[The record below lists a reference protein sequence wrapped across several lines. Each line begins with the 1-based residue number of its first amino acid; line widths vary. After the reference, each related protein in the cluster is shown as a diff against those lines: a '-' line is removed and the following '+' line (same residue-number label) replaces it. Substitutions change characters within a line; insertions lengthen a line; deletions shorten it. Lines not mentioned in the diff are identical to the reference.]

1 MSKNVKKSQKSSRNN
16 YKIEALEPRL
26 MMDAEPLD
34 PALESNL
41 DIQQFDSY
49 AEQIG
54 NLSDSIG
61 EKAAESLGQF
71 NKIDFTQF
79 HLADKANAAIE
90 FVADSAEQLKSVF
103 ADKVNTTLGNALRDL
118 EKKFYTDE
126 VALEDGKIKLADFVQ
141 NYVVENAEGTGLTF
155 AVEGSKLVVNYDI
168 EYAKNITDMGF
179 DLVED
184 KLKLT
189 SEGTA
194 LNTSAKLKAVIDLD
208 KGGNGI
214 ILDETSD
221 VGDFAV
227 SVEELKISVD
237 NLGMKA
243 KFMNVVLEEVDKEGE
258 DGPDLSISYAS
269 GSDVSQSV
277 NLEFGLA
284 NSGELPF
291 EFKDGE
297 LLTVATAE
305 EGLDVSVPE
314 IQMKGDGL
322 SGLFSGDVLKNLP
335 FIKESSFAIGE
346 QQFNLPQLVEKVN
359 DLWTK
364 VSIALTSTVEPV
376 QFYRDRV
383 QLNLNSLGENLQII
397 LGDSFGEWTELLDK
411 LMVKAVGNGNEFYS
425 LIGEPTEA
433 LHLMNLKDGAVL
445 SFVISPKSLSLESLD
460 IGLTSLEGLSADIA
474 LAFNVKVNVK
484 DDSSIS
490 FAEVSLDD
498 FSLKMGAS
506 LTDSNW
512 GPVQLDGVKFN
523 YDVKIDSDNDLQ
535 KNVALDY
542 ESVDLV
548 VNGNILYS
556 SASGS
561 IICANPD
568 TDEQKWSL
576 NLDKGI
582 IGDLPFVFDG
592 DEVTFSKV
600 DGVVTPNLPEFDLR
614 ESFSLKNAVSLLSS
628 VKIPFINSDIT
639 EKITSLSSCWNK
651 IVMAIQGAMEQG
663 SDAVTISCKKLS
675 ALLAQF
681 DKDETV
687 KSALRELDLK
697 YGENSLNLL
706 ADNDDDLTIQLKENA
721 DNVFALEFKVN
732 SETLNDKLDFGVLE
746 LGDVGMDIAFSM
758 NVKVHVAKPGDELQ
772 ARICEVALNEASVH
786 LVKSEI
792 ADELEFGKFKVDIKE
807 GNLDLGIKID
817 SQMKVSFDENSGID
831 LENFKISFESFEV
844 DNLNSSIVCNASED
858 GSQVWSLDLSSIKG
872 ELNDWPITISDSA
885 LKVCC
890 DKGEWKFEV
899 PSFEWND
906 SFSIVNRLNTLL
918 RGQLVELPGS
928 FNLDIPLGGDSTVK
942 LSEVAEVINES
953 FLDTFVLIKNAIS
966 AFDVENQ
973 LLTLDLSSVNPSD
986 KQKQI
991 LRSLEIIVNDEDGVD
1006 LLIEDVADKQINLRA
1021 GEHKILLSFTPSFGQ
1036 IDELDLGFTKLKKID
1051 ISAAFVVKI
1060 TLSVDADGNCSFNV
1074 ELPQDAQEVSFSQG
1088 TISFGYNN
1096 GKFDWGSFDSIQD
1109 FFKNPASQ
1117 FSIENVLQAIEGIS
1131 LVKDFTS
1138 KTFNF
1143 AGLQLSLNGVL
1154 EKVGEFQK
1162 VVAFASRGA
1171 LAGESDAL
1179 TLDVGALKNNQ
1190 FLNDKIDDFKGY
1202 LGAIELI
1209 CGTEV
1214 NQKLDLLKLDEATE
1228 SSIALNGNELHIVFK
1243 LNLGEYDLDLKLFK
1257 LNQAGFELSLDCLL
1271 GLEKVDENSEASIKH
1286 IDVSSVGL
1294 EAGCDE
1300 ISLNVGAA
1308 SAMLS
1313 GCNFNV
1319 SVSLED
1325 ESVPPEIKLAYGS
1338 ANVEILSETHN
1349 IEGPGEFSYS
1359 NGGWNIPDAITGLV
1373 EGFDIGVDFSLELA
1387 LSALKDIS
1395 SLPLVEKKIP
1405 NVSQIVKSLD
1415 EKWNPILQS
1424 IRSAVNEGK
1433 LKLGDLHTKITAIS
1447 GIGDA
1452 LSGLVV
1458 NGNDLLSGAGSDEGL
1473 DLPGLGGKLEVTL
1486 VPNIDLAGND
1496 FTFDFLGKDICLKL
1510 DASLEIT
1517 LELGFEI
1524 TEDNKPSFES
1534 LSLKRATLSVA
1545 GSLDEGVE
1553 FSLGLVGVSF
1563 DDASLEVKLEV
1574 GDSSVKVPEV
1584 SFDLTGTELKI
1595 GGVAIKQFSNLEFG
1609 YNQDTGEWVIPEDL
1623 KQFMSFS
1630 GENLVQQVHMYL
1642 NTLQTALRNLVESK
1656 TKLDFLDGS
1665 IDKVVDI
1672 CDKVEQLVYGFSE
1685 GTDEY
1690 GLLKCDEG
1698 RYVAN
1703 FEGVDDFV
1711 TKFNDAWAELFFQG
1725 AEDAPTVCSM
1735 SYVYKVDGE
1744 EPIEVALKED
1754 GSFDGLPD
1762 GAEFIGNRLVFNL
1775 SFNLGKEFELNFAK
1789 TLSSFDVASVQT
1801 SGYVSI
1807 TGDAG
1812 FKFIVDVNFASP
1824 AINPDESVQ
1833 SLLDLPK
1840 GNEKYTIFTV
1850 DDSRVNIESKLSIDV
1865 VKQGEGATSA
1875 TVTVEAGLLTK
1886 NQIKTQGITA
1896 GLTST
1901 NRIYLVSE
1909 QKFDFASS
1917 VDTKAFA
1924 ELKLSSANL
1933 QTCFEAKVSDNKVV
1947 LYLVG
1952 REDSSEDKAAL
1963 TIVLSEMEGF
1973 DNAEDKIAFINEY
1986 FSLQKGDDDSLNFVS
2001 FGEADGCSVKSIEPG
2016 NSIMNKFGLYVVDVI
2031 MDEDGKSVKTIK
2043 FGCDARRLQNYDASK
2058 KDEQG
2063 FKLTNESGY
2072 VRYMRISEELHGN
2085 GLEGYNAGVSQKVSI
2100 TLQRG
2105 GETKSLEFVVSP
2117 FVTEPMAI
2125 ECVDAINGT
2134 LEKDGLASYFKAM
2147 YSTVLADG
2155 NTDKFF
2161 YVMVAPIDETQSK
2174 LEEAA
2179 IFDTTLDD
2187 NDYEAWH
2194 ALYDTENADGKVD
2207 EFQDKL
2213 DQWLNIS
2220 GLLQVVTHKGDGGKY
2235 TLGIEVIPFTNTV
2248 KVINREITVS
2258 VGSTS
2263 VSVNVGDCATV
2274 SSVANAIEDAI
2285 KENVSLEGNDISVS
2299 VVGKNIVFTSK
2310 NDVEITCDALGPAEG
2325 KRTDFTVK
2333 VDGAEAPID
2342 VDFESIVETI
2352 DDSTSFKYVID
2363 KLNDLLDE
2371 YGLSIRYSEDG
2382 ADDKYLDHL
2391 ELVGNNPFCIENIG
2405 TSIILK
2411 QLGFSDA
2418 VAVKGADGKYRIVG
2432 SALSGMDFSKAFS
2445 LKGVSVYA
2453 NMDLSLGTQIEDLK
2467 DKNFSFVDEN
2477 TKNEVKLEFASTNIR
2492 NYNVGG
2498 FLKVGEEHYRITD
2511 VQNGY
2516 IAVSRTSYEGGKLS
2530 DETAKS
2536 SDFWKKATYV
2546 ASASAS
2552 LGFVGMDVFAS
2563 GEIGVEACFNL
2574 EKNED
2579 PKENNFFGFKIADGS
2594 GITVDGEP
2602 FGLKA
2607 NADVFGTTVNL
2618 ASGSIEVKYEKGNL
2632 SINPDFKVETDY
2644 TKIVDQFKNFSVE
2657 QLLAVLDGLVERL
2670 TKIVDGS
2677 NVTIPLI
2684 NKSVGDL
2691 VDVAKDLQKVVG
2703 EMRQQKVT
2711 SVQQFVNYMN
2721 KRLLDS
2727 IFVPTE
2733 DGANLID
2740 LSYKDGELYF
2750 DFNIRKDFSVRHR
2763 FDFGGSTAG
2772 INGEVNL
2779 NVTGGFWFSLSAKLT
2794 TAGEFDLLLNGDG
2807 IKFGADVEIVGDEL
2821 RFNLGIGGDDKT
2833 FENNEG
2839 ILKNL
2844 IQVGANGEN
2853 AFVYGKACLDGHLG
2867 GEGFSIKTGKML
2879 EEGASP
2885 SFDCKLPIAII
2896 GKLPITVLD
2905 VSVGDILLG
2914 KWDCD
2919 EGKVAFDAQNIGD
2932 CRDLVEEALS
2942 DVENSTG
2949 LYVIN
2954 LTELQTSTTIP
2965 EFSLILEENQKPGE
2979 GKTPFVADLSSV
2991 RQGIIDLANGNVS
3004 WFDKIKLGITALN
3017 TLFET
3022 LEAGINTN
3030 LGKTIT
3036 SVPVVGPT
3044 LGAGVDFLS
3053 VLKDKVLEPFSN
3065 FVYESSGL
3073 TVEMVAEKMND
3084 LFDAYFRENAA
3095 LLDSLLLPEGD
3106 SESEIS
3112 EWKRVGGAGTWY
3124 RSTNNSAE
3132 WFFQLGGSYDWGT
3145 SLGLDFGFPGL
3156 GLKAD
3161 GGLDLKLDWSLDFG
3175 FGISETDGFYFI
3187 FNEGNEINVTAS
3199 AKLNADING
3208 ALAGLGLSL
3217 QTQGGDNHAA
3227 VGLGFGLNLADFDEG
3242 KVLGKLELMGS
3253 ELERLK
3259 VSNDLSLSGSDEK
3272 TLDRGIGKVAFSS
3285 ALSKLEFSYAASV
3298 DVFASM
3304 LVGFGRDV
3312 EHPNTPAEFPN
3323 ISGAFEFV
3331 WSKTNGSSGDGLTT
3345 LGFSNLSLDL
3355 GSFIDGVL
3363 GPIVSKIQKVVEP
3376 MEPLI
3381 DFLTTPFPVLKDVG
3395 ISVTPLEL
3403 AKKYGGG
3410 NFDDSMIKAIKSLI
3424 SMTKQISAMKKN
3436 GLNIDLGDFMLV
3448 GEGINS
3454 FESKKFLN
3462 GSASNKSLDSSLS
3475 TYAKKLEKSSEIT
3488 AQASNALGGQ
3498 GLNVGEGGWD
3508 FIWNHPAD
3516 IFKMLMGQD
3525 IDLVYYDMPKLSF
3538 NFDWDTFVSIWGP
3551 LGARLGV
3558 TFSASIDLS
3567 FGYDTLGI
3575 HQWIESDRKDYG
3587 SLVNGFYVGDRDK
3600 DGNDIN
3606 ELSFYGGLTAAA
3618 EINAGVKAGV
3628 GGGVG
3633 INVAFDLFDP
3643 NKDGKIRLNEMSQI
3657 VKADGLQGLFEISGK
3672 ITAKLYAYVD
3682 LWLTKKK
3689 WNITGDI
3696 TLFSFELK
3704 RNTNPIL
3711 VSKNENGDVIAH
3723 VGDNSS
3729 SRLYTDDK
3737 NVSLEDG
3744 DEILDLTLGKN
3755 SVGSLDIE
3763 SGKTFFIN
3771 SKEGVDKL
3779 TLSSDVPIE
3788 YNLEIRGGEG
3798 DDVIDLS
3805 GLKIADGY
3813 YVVIWGGA
3821 GNDKIKAAE
3830 GLNIIF
3836 GDDGVYTPLDKDD
3849 KEKDKGAKLDDG
3861 DRFVVEG
3868 KFNAGVSGDDIILGN
3883 KGSQVII
3890 GGVGS
3895 DKIRGKEGDNIIL
3908 GDAGHVEFVVNDNGS
3923 IDMES
3928 VSTAR
3933 TDTDL
3938 DGGND
3943 YLFGGAD
3950 VDYIVGG
3957 AGSDFIDGE
3966 EGSDTIKGERGDDYI
3981 FGGLGDDTIG
3991 GGSGSDIIFGDG
4003 FWSDSF
4009 DVSKSFDLDVF
4020 NDDFKKAHEGK
4031 FDGGLSLKRW
4041 LDLDDDGF
4049 DFLDI
4054 EKEISEPENIPEYG
4068 EDTINGD
4075 EGDDLIFGD
4084 AGDKEGKKDTIKGG
4098 IGNDVIDGDGG
4109 DDIISG
4115 GIDNDVIYGGSGSD
4129 IIDGG
4134 AGNDTIY
4141 GDDGAKVYT
4150 TNEEVFEKDP
4160 VVFGENFG
4168 LNEKI
4173 YKDAKSTSE
4182 GAGDDVITSG
4192 LGMDFVD
4199 GQEGNDTVIVNLS
4212 GGHDV
4217 NYTNVIDSGD
4227 ENENNVLTIE
4237 GTELDDKLLMRMNN
4251 DKSLG
4256 FVALLPD
4263 DANNKNIERVNF
4275 NKGINEVNLN
4285 ANGGNDS
4292 ITIDGTAKTTNV
4304 DAGAGNDTIRVGQ
4317 LYNADMGEANATT
4330 NVKNDD
4336 LFNTVA
4342 VNTNHGVKCLS
4353 DGVSAGSTLNIEG
4366 AAGDDTFALLHNAGE
4381 ELKVSGG
4388 NGNDGFSMY
4397 AFSAIE
4403 NGVMS
4408 IDGGRGI
4415 DSLMVRGSESSDLIV
4430 VSKDG
4435 LLSSFGAVQVAGVE
4449 TKNFDAAGGEDIFNV
4464 VGSSEKETIVLN
4476 GGNGSDTVVV
4486 GGGLTESEILRGS
4499 NNQGQNASLKYEI
4512 MDDEGLADDE
4522 KNQYDTSAAGKSFEE
4537 KYSII
4542 NTSSVPS
4549 VFVSSSDTSI
4559 LPVKAEY
4566 VTEGDENGVLA
4577 FYVGCSGDLKS
4588 GTVSVKLRTPKLT
4601 TSELQSGDAG
4611 ILVGYEDE
4619 YGQIKYSDFCDIQ
4632 FKTSGKVVKVYV
4644 KAISDG
4650 LYEGDI
4656 LKSIAISS
4664 TWDKGDG
4671 SDPVNLEDSAKSAS
4685 VIVKGD
4691 SDSSQINQNL
4701 LSWSEVFKVDAST
4714 KKISLDAVG
4723 SDFAEDNIH
4732 AYYIDVDTKPIL
4744 NFKSETEKWEVV
4756 GLSEGT
4762 LVVNYR
4768 SNKAQ
4773 IDSSKIR
4780 IAYDNIESLDM
4791 VKLDEKIILSKAD
4804 YENPQKR
4811 KGANVDTS
4819 VYYELA
4825 GNMLVFFNSSTR
4837 QLVTLHGVLSVDSK
4851 MGPNIEND
4859 EVLEQLEDKCDF
4871 LTIKEHTHTLVEA
4884 TKNASEATPEAF
4896 TYTEF
4901 TVEYNGTIADNKKV
4915 RIKITVEDA
4924 LRSIGGDKSAE
4935 DLYLKYE
4942 DQEGDT
4948 VIVTLENGSTS
4959 STIRLVAKCDTVNE
4973 EYGLVDA
4980 KSSGSGNKLD
4990 DVKGAIYAYG
5000 KGESI
5005 EVDYDN
5011 PVMLKYNHFVDKDG
5025 KVINSYNESSGTEE
5039 EESPAP
5045 MTDSDTDDLNSVDR
5059 IMVNNYDSDAAATS
5073 QLRSLDGRDLY
5084 YATRDYEG
5092 LYDLYKGI
5100 ESSMLKQDDALRF
5113 TLRNPS
5119 TTTLLTYFGVSMSEF
5134 EFGEFNLG
5142 TGADKVVVSKTLH
5155 RDDGFQ
5161 TFTVVN
5167 TGDGNDVSDD
5177 EITVNRYDSEND
5189 GQLVINAQGGKDK
5202 ITATGSKI
5210 TKDGMVVLGG
5220 AGADEIKVDSGVIA
5234 FGDKGNIQYKDGD
5247 TVVTELGYY
5256 GEDVGE
5262 HKAGDI
5268 IRTETGKLQTDGV
5281 VRGASSIASVM
5292 PSEGDADDI
5301 TASGQMSV
5309 VIGGS
5314 GSDKITVTGE
5324 KNVVLGDNGV
5334 VNFHNEGSAE
5344 SWREN
5349 NITTSLEKVQ
5359 TINNSVGEID
5369 TINIAG
5375 SHNVVMGGNGGD
5387 KITIGESG
5395 KENGIDNVV
5404 LGDGGVAEF
5413 TQGVATIDNFMV
5425 NAAIKSVKTEDDSD
5439 GARDEI
5445 KIYGGL
5451 NTVMGG
5457 AGNDDI
5463 TIGDEDKDEDHQN
5476 GNENVVLGDGGSYV
5490 VDKDNGE
5497 VTVKTSREEIDDA
5510 VVIHGGEDTIKI
5522 YGGQNTVMGGAEGD
5536 TIDIFGAD
5544 NIVLGDGGESIR
5556 EWNADNEV
5564 YDSIKSVMTTDDDN
5578 GGVDTIN
5585 IHGGKNAVMGGFDG
5599 DTITIG
5605 DEVEDGE
5612 PQNGN
5617 ENVVLGDG
5625 GSYVVDK
5632 DNGEVTVKTSREEI
5646 DDTVVIHGGEDTIAI
5661 HGGQNTVIGGAE
5673 GDTID
5678 IFGADNIVLGDGGES
5693 IREWNADNEVYDSIK
5708 SVMTTDDDNGGVDTI
5723 NIHGGKNAVMGGF
5736 DGDTITIGD
5745 EVEDG
5750 EPQNGNENVVLGEGG
5765 SYVVDKDNGEV
5776 TVKTSREEIDDAVVI
5791 HGGEDTIAIHGGQ
5804 NTVMGGAEG
5813 DTIDIFGAD
5822 NIVLGDGGVSV
5833 REWNEEKKIYEAIKS
5848 VKTTD
5853 DNNGGIDT
5861 INIYGGQ
5868 NAVMGG
5874 FDGDNITI
5882 GTQNGATSDNN
5893 IVLGDGGEYNNEA
5906 SDSAYIKTQSDA
5918 IGGEDHIK
5926 VFGGHNVAMGGFAGD
5941 EIEIHGGENV
5951 VLGDGGIANYD
5962 KKPGAATV
5970 NDFINSGL
5978 RDVTTTSDGV
5988 GGHDDIDIFGDK
6000 NVVMG
6005 GADGDIIDIA
6015 GKDNVVVGDGG
6026 RYDIHEDHRT
6036 IETKSEQDGG
6046 SDIIHTDDGKNIVMG
6061 GMDADEI
6068 TTGDGNDIILG
6079 DGGFAKV
6086 DYDFNALFVT
6096 NENINVG
6103 EDLGTAGADTIIA
6116 GNGDNVVFGGLGN
6129 DDITTGNGQD
6139 VVFGDNAYAT
6149 FRGNANEAF
6158 EQVGDRQNVPD
6169 VYEEATLSFNFQG
6182 ASQTGL
6188 NATDYVGAPE
6198 FESHNWNNISGSL
6211 AGTYGNDDREI
6222 VNMDNLD
6229 ATGEKSAEDTRT
6241 RVSGV
6246 SVSYGGYESHRNT
6259 STDNRI
6265 NLQAYNLGLW
6275 NMQGDKNAKLMN
6287 SGLMTTAPNAQ
6298 CGSKFEVAVD
6308 GLAQYFTSYKVVVYL
6323 DIPDSHSAYGSSVRK
6338 VSLFV
6343 GGSEEPYSAYYVNDA
6358 EGHNF
6363 DGSFVQATA
6372 TSADTAEAANY
6383 VVFDVPAGAIAD
6395 NFRVVIEEAYPNN
6408 AQNGKN
6414 LAGIAGIQVRG
6425 TLHKQDVAATTD
6437 IDFGGDDIIKTG
6449 LGDDIVVGGTGSDD
6463 ITTFGDERYG
6473 IYDNDV
6479 VFGDNAKIL
6488 LSDRDSDESTASTIS
6503 TAESVAV
6510 TNIDTATYDD
6520 TINTGDGNDTVVGGI
6535 GADTINAGATEA
6547 AEAMLDGVKAAS
6559 VNFTLENADASLKV
6573 GPGETAGVVAD
6584 TAWCNMYVKNGELH
6598 DVDNYSSHS
6607 VKGINVTIS
6616 SYQQNSGW
6624 WNEMYAGNY
6633 AMTHENSSE
6642 LDGDTANSKL
6652 FNGYLASQQHDEIK
6666 LTLDSIDQFR
6676 AQSGLAAGDACDIYV
6691 YLGADNGDTD
6701 TYNYIY
6707 QVSLNNGE
6715 KRFLNDWTG
6724 YNFDGDYRE
6733 ASCDSYE
6740 DAMSALHEGSAVRME
6755 IVGNYVVF
6763 RNFTGN
6769 RAEIRIK
6776 NVYTS
6781 SGQNPKNL
6789 PVINAVQVVAGAGKD
6804 AAAIGG
6810 DHDKDLVYGDD
6821 ARLTFD
6827 LDVPY
6832 AVDENISDYANRV
6845 IGAESLSIA
6854 QDAVTTVYTGDT
6866 IVTGKDR
6873 DVVVGGEGADTITT
6887 GAGDDIALGGS
6898 ANLVLEH
6905 NNPLGVFTPNTEIVL
6920 DQHTIDTTLHQN
6932 YLDNDTANVGNFQAR
6947 LDQGLIDGVQ
6957 HMDNGN
6963 DRHDEI
6969 DAGEG
6974 RNLVSQG
6981 NDDTGELVVVPD
6993 NGQGGEGGN
7002 GQQGGEQQSTRQF
7015 VLGQR
7020 EVMSYVEISAGE
7032 TIEIV
7037 LTDWNE
7043 GNQYYHPNVVLQM
7056 SGTDNVRHTLYFS
7069 WDGLEEPVPVSLF
7082 NYDIVDI
7089 PDSSNVAGEHRIV
7102 LRVRSDEDV
7111 VFMASAGNR

>member
-1 MSKNVKKSQKSSRNN
+1 
-16 YKIEALEPRL
+16 
-26 MMDAEPLD
+26 
-34 PALESNL
+34 
-41 DIQQFDSY
+41 
-49 AEQIG
+49 
-54 NLSDSIG
+54 
-61 EKAAESLGQF
+61 
-71 NKIDFTQF
+71 
-79 HLADKANAAIE
+79 
-90 FVADSAEQLKSVF
+90 
-103 ADKVNTTLGNALRDL
+103 
-118 EKKFYTDE
+118 
-126 VALEDGKIKLADFVQ
+126 
-141 NYVVENAEGTGLTF
+141 
-155 AVEGSKLVVNYDI
+155 
-168 EYAKNITDMGF
+168 
-179 DLVED
+179 
-184 KLKLT
+184 
-189 SEGTA
+189 
-194 LNTSAKLKAVIDLD
+194 
-208 KGGNGI
+208 
-214 ILDETSD
+214 
-221 VGDFAV
+221 
-227 SVEELKISVD
+227 
-237 NLGMKA
+237 
-243 KFMNVVLEEVDKEGE
+243 
-258 DGPDLSISYAS
+258 
-269 GSDVSQSV
+269 
-277 NLEFGLA
+277 
-284 NSGELPF
+284 
-291 EFKDGE
+291 
-297 LLTVATAE
+297 
-305 EGLDVSVPE
+305 
-314 IQMKGDGL
+314 
-322 SGLFSGDVLKNLP
+322 
-335 FIKESSFAIGE
+335 
-346 QQFNLPQLVEKVN
+346 
-359 DLWTK
+359 
-364 VSIALTSTVEPV
+364 
-376 QFYRDRV
+376 
-383 QLNLNSLGENLQII
+383 
-397 LGDSFGEWTELLDK
+397 
-411 LMVKAVGNGNEFYS
+411 
-425 LIGEPTEA
+425 
-433 LHLMNLKDGAVL
+433 
-445 SFVISPKSLSLESLD
+445 
-460 IGLTSLEGLSADIA
+460 
-474 LAFNVKVNVK
+474 
-484 DDSSIS
+484 
-490 FAEVSLDD
+490 
-498 FSLKMGAS
+498 
-506 LTDSNW
+506 
-512 GPVQLDGVKFN
+512 
-523 YDVKIDSDNDLQ
+523 
-535 KNVALDY
+535 
-542 ESVDLV
+542 
-548 VNGNILYS
+548 
-556 SASGS
+556 
-561 IICANPD
+561 
-568 TDEQKWSL
+568 
-576 NLDKGI
+576 
-582 IGDLPFVFDG
+582 
-592 DEVTFSKV
+592 
-600 DGVVTPNLPEFDLR
+600 
-614 ESFSLKNAVSLLSS
+614 
-628 VKIPFINSDIT
+628 
-639 EKITSLSSCWNK
+639 
-651 IVMAIQGAMEQG
+651 
-663 SDAVTISCKKLS
+663 
-675 ALLAQF
+675 
-681 DKDETV
+681 
-687 KSALRELDLK
+687 
-697 YGENSLNLL
+697 
-706 ADNDDDLTIQLKENA
+706 
-721 DNVFALEFKVN
+721 
-732 SETLNDKLDFGVLE
+732 
-746 LGDVGMDIAFSM
+746 
-758 NVKVHVAKPGDELQ
+758 
-772 ARICEVALNEASVH
+772 
-786 LVKSEI
+786 
-792 ADELEFGKFKVDIKE
+792 
-807 GNLDLGIKID
+807 
-817 SQMKVSFDENSGID
+817 
-831 LENFKISFESFEV
+831 
-844 DNLNSSIVCNASED
+844 
-858 GSQVWSLDLSSIKG
+858 
-872 ELNDWPITISDSA
+872 
-885 LKVCC
+885 
-890 DKGEWKFEV
+890 
-899 PSFEWND
+899 
-906 SFSIVNRLNTLL
+906 
-918 RGQLVELPGS
+918 
-928 FNLDIPLGGDSTVK
+928 
-942 LSEVAEVINES
+942 
-953 FLDTFVLIKNAIS
+953 
-966 AFDVENQ
+966 
-973 LLTLDLSSVNPSD
+973 
-986 KQKQI
+986 
-991 LRSLEIIVNDEDGVD
+991 
-1006 LLIEDVADKQINLRA
+1006 
-1021 GEHKILLSFTPSFGQ
+1021 
-1036 IDELDLGFTKLKKID
+1036 
-1051 ISAAFVVKI
+1051 
-1060 TLSVDADGNCSFNV
+1060 
-1074 ELPQDAQEVSFSQG
+1074 
-1088 TISFGYNN
+1088 
-1096 GKFDWGSFDSIQD
+1096 
-1109 FFKNPASQ
+1109 
-1117 FSIENVLQAIEGIS
+1117 
-1131 LVKDFTS
+1131 
-1138 KTFNF
+1138 
-1143 AGLQLSLNGVL
+1143 
-1154 EKVGEFQK
+1154 
-1162 VVAFASRGA
+1162 
-1171 LAGESDAL
+1171 
-1179 TLDVGALKNNQ
+1179 
-1190 FLNDKIDDFKGY
+1190 
-1202 LGAIELI
+1202 
-1209 CGTEV
+1209 
-1214 NQKLDLLKLDEATE
+1214 
-1228 SSIALNGNELHIVFK
+1228 
-1243 LNLGEYDLDLKLFK
+1243 
-1257 LNQAGFELSLDCLL
+1257 
-1271 GLEKVDENSEASIKH
+1271 
-1286 IDVSSVGL
+1286 
-1294 EAGCDE
+1294 
-1300 ISLNVGAA
+1300 
-1308 SAMLS
+1308 
-1313 GCNFNV
+1313 
-1319 SVSLED
+1319 
-1325 ESVPPEIKLAYGS
+1325 
-1338 ANVEILSETHN
+1338 
-1349 IEGPGEFSYS
+1349 
-1359 NGGWNIPDAITGLV
+1359 
-1373 EGFDIGVDFSLELA
+1373 
-1387 LSALKDIS
+1387 
-1395 SLPLVEKKIP
+1395 
-1405 NVSQIVKSLD
+1405 
-1415 EKWNPILQS
+1415 
-1424 IRSAVNEGK
+1424 
-1433 LKLGDLHTKITAIS
+1433 
-1447 GIGDA
+1447 
-1452 LSGLVV
+1452 
-1458 NGNDLLSGAGSDEGL
+1458 
-1473 DLPGLGGKLEVTL
+1473 
-1486 VPNIDLAGND
+1486 
-1496 FTFDFLGKDICLKL
+1496 
-1510 DASLEIT
+1510 
-1517 LELGFEI
+1517 
-1524 TEDNKPSFES
+1524 
-1534 LSLKRATLSVA
+1534 
-1545 GSLDEGVE
+1545 
-1553 FSLGLVGVSF
+1553 
-1563 DDASLEVKLEV
+1563 
-1574 GDSSVKVPEV
+1574 
-1584 SFDLTGTELKI
+1584 
-1595 GGVAIKQFSNLEFG
+1595 
-1609 YNQDTGEWVIPEDL
+1609 
-1623 KQFMSFS
+1623 
-1630 GENLVQQVHMYL
+1630 
-1642 NTLQTALRNLVESK
+1642 
-1656 TKLDFLDGS
+1656 
-1665 IDKVVDI
+1665 
-1672 CDKVEQLVYGFSE
+1672 
-1685 GTDEY
+1685 
-1690 GLLKCDEG
+1690 
-1698 RYVAN
+1698 
-1703 FEGVDDFV
+1703 
-1711 TKFNDAWAELFFQG
+1711 
-1725 AEDAPTVCSM
+1725 
-1735 SYVYKVDGE
+1735 
-1744 EPIEVALKED
+1744 
-1754 GSFDGLPD
+1754 
-1762 GAEFIGNRLVFNL
+1762 
-1775 SFNLGKEFELNFAK
+1775 
-1789 TLSSFDVASVQT
+1789 
-1801 SGYVSI
+1801 
-1807 TGDAG
+1807 
-1812 FKFIVDVNFASP
+1812 
-1824 AINPDESVQ
+1824 
-1833 SLLDLPK
+1833 
-1840 GNEKYTIFTV
+1840 
-1850 DDSRVNIESKLSIDV
+1850 
-1865 VKQGEGATSA
+1865 
-1875 TVTVEAGLLTK
+1875 
-1886 NQIKTQGITA
+1886 
-1896 GLTST
+1896 
-1901 NRIYLVSE
+1901 
-1909 QKFDFASS
+1909 
-1917 VDTKAFA
+1917 
-1924 ELKLSSANL
+1924 
-1933 QTCFEAKVSDNKVV
+1933 
-1947 LYLVG
+1947 
-1952 REDSSEDKAAL
+1952 
-1963 TIVLSEMEGF
+1963 
-1973 DNAEDKIAFINEY
+1973 
-1986 FSLQKGDDDSLNFVS
+1986 
-2001 FGEADGCSVKSIEPG
+2001 
-2016 NSIMNKFGLYVVDVI
+2016 
-2031 MDEDGKSVKTIK
+2031 
-2043 FGCDARRLQNYDASK
+2043 
-2058 KDEQG
+2058 
-2063 FKLTNESGY
+2063 
-2072 VRYMRISEELHGN
+2072 
-2085 GLEGYNAGVSQKVSI
+2085 
-2100 TLQRG
+2100 
-2105 GETKSLEFVVSP
+2105 
-2117 FVTEPMAI
+2117 MAI
-2125 ECVDAINGT
+2125 E
-2134 LEKDGLASYFKAM
+2134 
-2147 YSTVLADG
+2147 
-2155 NTDKFF
+2155 
-2161 YVMVAPIDETQSK
+2161 
-2174 LEEAA
+2174 
-2179 IFDTTLDD
+2179 
-2187 NDYEAWH
+2187 
-2194 ALYDTENADGKVD
+2194 
-2207 EFQDKL
+2207 
-2213 DQWLNIS
+2213 
-2220 GLLQVVTHKGDGGKY
+2220 VV
-2235 TLGIEVIPFTNTV
+2235 PFTNTV

-2299 VVGKNIVFTSK
+2299 VVGKNIVFTSN
-2310 NDVEITCDALGPAEG
+2310 NDVKITCDALGRSEE
-2325 KRTDFTVK
+2325 KLTDFVVK
-2333 VDGAEAPID
+2333 SSDTPIEI
-2342 VDFESIVETI
+2342 DFESDVGTI
-2352 DDSTSFKYVID
+2352 DDNTTIGSVIGKINE
-2363 KLNDLLDE
+2363 KLKDCD
-2371 YGLSIRYSEDG
+2371 LSICYNEEG

-2391 ELVGNNPFCIENIG
+2391 ELVGDNPFSIENIG

-2418 VAVKGADGKYRIVG
+2418 VAVKGADGKYRIFG

-2453 NMDLSLGTQIEDLK
+2453 NMNLSLGTQIEELK
-2467 DKNFSFVDEN
+2467 NNISFVDNE
-2477 TKNEVKLEFASTNIR
+2477 TKNELKLEFTDTNVR

-2498 FLKVGEEHYRITD
+2498 FLEVGDKHYRITD

-2516 IAVSRTSYEGGKLS
+2516 IAVSRTSYEGEELS
-2530 DETAKS
+2530 DETPKS
-2536 SDFWKKATYV
+2536 SDFWKNATYV

-2563 GEIGVEACFNL
+2563 GKIGLNANFEL
-2574 EKNED
+2574 EKTDDPED
-2579 PKENNFFGFKIADGS
+2579 DNFFGFKIKDTSKINVTA
-2594 GITVDGEP
+2594 GETEVIAGEIDEP
-2602 FGLKA
+2602 TGETEGDAGGAEDETPKMFELNA
-2607 NADVFGTTVNL
+2607 YADVFGSATKL
-2618 ASGSIEVKYEKGNL
+2618 ATGEIAVISENKSLRVSPEFV
-2632 SINPDFKVETDY
+2632 VTDGY
-2644 TKIVDQFKNFSVE
+2644 KEIVDQFKNFSVE
-2657 QLLAVLDGLVERL
+2657 QLLAVLDGLVTRL
-2670 TKIVDGS
+2670 ASITEKTDVKIPV
-2677 NVTIPLI
+2677 I
-2684 NKSVGDL
+2684 NKSVSDL
-2691 VDVAKDLQKVVG
+2691 VDVTKDLQKVIA

-2721 KRLLDS
+2721 KHLVDS
-2727 IFVPTE
+2727 NFSNE
-2733 DGANLID
+2733 DGDLIKLRYENGNL
-2740 LSYKDGELYF
+2740 LF
-2750 DFNIRKDFSVRHR
+2750 DFNIVKAFSVRHR
-2763 FDFGGSTAG
+2763 FDFGSSAMG
-2772 INGEVNL
+2772 INGNTNL
-2779 NVTGGFWFSLSAKLT
+2779 NVDGKFWFTLSAKLLT
-2794 TAGEFDLLLNGDG
+2794 NGEFDLLIDCTSEDAKGLE
-2807 IKFGADVEIVGDEL
+2807 FGAEVEIVGDGI
-2821 RFNLGIGGDDKT
+2821 RFDLGICGAEG
-2833 FENNEG
+2833 ENEG
-2839 ILKNL
+2839 LLKNL
-2844 IQVGANGEN
+2844 IKVGENGDN
-2853 AFVYGKACLDGHLG
+2853 AFVYGKACLKGSLG
-2867 GEGFSIKTGKML
+2867 KNSDISLKNFDASTL
-2879 EEGASP
+2879 EPE
-2885 SFDCKLPIAII
+2885 FRFPIAVY

-2905 VSVGDILLG
+2905 VSMGDIILG
-2914 KWDCD
+2914 KWN
-2919 EGKVAFDAQNIGD
+2919 GTGVHFDKGNVSE
-2932 CRDLVEEALS
+2932 CRADVDLALNALFNNSENEA
-2942 DVENSTG
+2942 DYAG
-2949 LYVIN
+2949 LYV
-2954 LTELQTSTTIP
+2954 LDKKEIP
-2965 EFSLILEENQKPGE
+2965 SFQLILDKEPKSGE
-2979 GKTPFVADLSSV
+2979 TPFVADLSSV

-3199 AKLNADING
+3199 AELNADING

-3242 KVLGKLELMGS
+3242 KVLGKLELKGS

-3312 EHPNTPAEFPN
+3312 EHPNTPAKFPN

-3395 ISVTPLEL
+3395 ISITPLEL

-3410 NFDDSMIKAIKSLI
+3410 NFDDSMIKAINSLI

-3448 GEGINS
+3448 GGDGDEFKAKSFLEGS
-3454 FESKKFLN
+3454 S
-3462 GSASNKSLDSSLS
+3462 SSKSLDSSLS

-3508 FIWNHPAD
+3508 FIWNHPTD

-3696 TLFSFELK
+3696 TLFSFELT
-3704 RNTNPIL
+3704 RNTSPIL

-3737 NVSLEDG
+3737 NISLEDG
-3744 DEILDLTLGKN
+3744 DEILDLTLDKN

-3779 TLSSDVPIE
+3779 TLSSDVPVE

-3821 GNDKIKAAE
+3821 GNDRIKAAE

-3943 YLFGGAD
+3943 YLFGGAG

-4109 DDIISG
+4109 GDIISG

-4256 FVALLPD
+4256 FVALLPEG
-4263 DANNKNIERVNF
+4263 NNKNIERVNF

-4292 ITIDGTAKTTNV
+4292 ITIDGTAKSTNV

-4342 VNTNHGVKCLS
+4342 VNTDHGVKYLS

-4397 AFSAIE
+4397 AFSDKNGLAIE
-4403 NGVMS
+4403 NGVISM
-4408 IDGGRGI
+4408 DGGRGI
-4415 DSLMVRGSESSDLIV
+4415 DSLLVRGSESNDLVV

-4449 TKNFDAAGGEDIFNV
+4449 TKDFDAAGGEDIFNV

-4522 KNQYDTSAAGKSFEE
+4522 KDRYDISAAGKTFEE

-4559 LPVKAEY
+4559 LPVKAKY

-4588 GTVSVKLRTPKLT
+4588 GTVSVKLRAPKLT

-4611 ILVGYEDE
+4611 ILICYEDE
-4619 YGQIKYSDFCDIQ
+4619 TGRTEYSDSCDIQ
-4632 FKTSGKVVKVYV
+4632 FKTSGKSVKVYV
-4644 KAISDG
+4644 RAISDG
-4650 LYEGDI
+4650 LCEGNL
-4656 LKSIAISS
+4656 LKSITISS
-4664 TWDKGDG
+4664 TWYKGDG

-4685 VIVKGD
+4685 VIVKD
-4691 SDSSQINQNL
+4691 STDPSTKNKNL
-4701 LSWSEVFKVDAST
+4701 FSWSEVFKIDAST
-4714 KKISLDAVG
+4714 SEISLESIG
-4723 SDFAEDNIH
+4723 SDFAKENIH
-4732 AYYIDVDTKPIL
+4732 AYYIDVDAEPELHFNT
-4744 NFKSETEKWEVV
+4744 ETEKWEVV

-4780 IAYDNIESLDM
+4780 IAYDNIESLDR
-4791 VKLDEKIILSKAD
+4791 VKLDEKIILSKTD

-4859 EVLEQLEDKCDF
+4859 EVLEQHEDKCDF

-4884 TKNASEATPEAF
+4884 TKNASEATPEVF

-4901 TVEYNGTIADNKKV
+4901 TVEYNGTIADNKKM

-5011 PVMLKYNHFVDKDG
+5011 LVMLKYNHFVDKDG

-5100 ESSMLKQDDALRF
+5100 ESSMLKQDYALRF

-5301 TASGQMSV
+5301 TASGQNSV

-5359 TINNSVGEID
+5359 TINNSVGETD

-5413 TQGVATIDNFMV
+5413 TQGVATTDNFMV

-5463 TIGDEDKDEDHQN
+5463 TIGDEGKDEDHQN

-5578 GGVDTIN
+5578 GGVDTVN
-5585 IHGGKNAVMGGFDG
+5585 IHGGKNAVMGGADG

-5605 DEVEDGE
+5605 DGKTSDGDENAEDDNE
-5612 PQNGN
+5612 NQNGN

-5625 GSYVVDK
+5625 GSYVVNK
-5632 DNGEVTVKTSREEI
+5632 TTGEVTVKTSREEI

-5661 HGGQNTVIGGAE
+5661 HGGQNTVMGGAE

-5723 NIHGGKNAVMGGF
+5723 NIHGGKNTVMGGA
-5736 DGDTITIGD
+5736 DGDKINIGD
-5745 EVEDG
+5745 ESQD
-5750 EPQNGNENVVLGEGG
+5750 NGRENVVLGDGG
-5765 SYVVDKDNGEV
+5765 SYVVDEENGEV
-5776 TVKTSREEIDDAVVI
+5776 TVQTSRDVDDEGNVVI
-5791 HGGEDTIAIHGGQ
+5791 HGGHDIIDIQGGQ
-5804 NTVMGGAEG
+5804 NTVMGGAE
-5813 DTIDIFGAD
+5813 DDEIDIYGAD
-5822 NIVLGDGGVSV
+5822 NIVLGDGGIAT
-5833 REWNEEKKIYEAIKS
+5833 REWNDNQKIFEDIKS
-5848 VKTTD
+5848 VETTD
-5853 DNNGGIDT
+5853 DDNGGIDT
-5861 INIYGGQ
+5861 INIYGGK

-5874 FDGDNITI
+5874 FAGDIITI
-5882 GTQNGATSDNN
+5882 GEEDGNVSDHN

-5906 SDSAYIKTQSDA
+5906 SDSAYIKTQSDG
-5918 IGGEDHIK
+5918 IGGEDHIT
-5926 VFGGHNVAMGGFAGD
+5926 VYGGHNVAMGGFAGD

-5951 VLGDGGIANYD
+5951 VLGDGGIANYN
-5962 KKPGAATV
+5962 KNPKAETV
-5970 NDFINSGL
+5970 NEFINSGL
-5978 RDVTTTSDGV
+5978 RDVATTSDGI

-6000 NVVMG
+6000 NVVMS

-6015 GKDNVVVGDGG
+6015 GNDNVVVGDGG
-6026 RYDIHEDHRT
+6026 RYDIYEDYRT
-6036 IETKSEQDGG
+6036 VKTKSEQDGG
-6046 SDIIHTDDGKNIVMG
+6046 HDVIHTNDGKNIVMG

-6086 DYDFNALFVT
+6086 DNDFNALFVT
-6096 NENINVG
+6096 NENIDVG

-6198 FESHNWNNISGSL
+6198 FESRNWNNISGSL
-6211 AGTYGNDDREI
+6211 AGTYGNDDREV

-6229 ATGEKSAEDTRT
+6229 VTGEKSADETRT
-6241 RVSGV
+6241 RASGV

-6425 TLHKQDVAATTD
+6425 TLHRQDVAATTD

-6488 LSDRDSDESTASTIS
+6488 LTDRDSDESTASTIS

-6573 GPGETAGVVAD
+6573 GNGETAGVVAD

-6733 ASCDSYE
+6733 ATCDSYE

-6769 RAEIRIK
+6769 RAEIRIR
-6776 NVYTS
+6776 NVFTS

-6810 DHDKDLVYGDD
+6810 DHDKDLAYGDD
-6821 ARLTFD
+6821 AKLVFD
-6827 LDVPY
+6827 LDVPFDADVPNVSEY
-6832 AVDENISDYANRV
+6832 KNRV
-6845 IGAESLSIA
+6845 IEAKSVAIEH
-6854 QDAVTTVYTGDT
+6854 DAVTSISTNDT
-6866 IVTGKDR
+6866 ITTGKDR
-6873 DVVVGGEGADTITT
+6873 DVVVGGEGADDITM

-6905 NNPLGVFTPNTEIVL
+6905 NNPLGVFTPNTEIAL
-6920 DQHTIDTTLHQN
+6920 DQHTINTTQHQN
-6932 YLDNDTANVGNFQAR
+6932 YLDNDNANVWQFQSR
-6947 LDQGLIDGVQ
+6947 LDQNLIQGIDTFVS
-6957 HMDNGN
+6957 NEN
-6963 DRHDEI
+6963 DRKDTI
-6969 DAGEG
+6969 DVGEG
-6974 RNLVSQG
+6974 RNLTSQG
-6981 NDDTGELVVVPD
+6981 SDSTAQLVVPKPVIVDDDGQEGSGEASTPTPPVVAPD
-6993 NGQGGEGGN
+6993 DGTVVIDQEGT
-7002 GQQGGEQQSTRQF
+7002 ST
-7015 VLGQR
+7015 L
-7020 EVMSYVEISAGE
+7020 VEIAAGE
-7032 TIEIV
+7032 TVEIV
-7037 LTDWNE
+7037 ITDWDE
-7043 GNQYYHPNVVLQM
+7043 GNQYYHPNVFLQLNC
-7056 SGTDNVRHTLYFS
+7056 SDNTRHKLSVT
-7069 WDGLEEPVPVSLF
+7069 WDGQQTDPTVYLQ
-7082 NYDIVDI
+7082 NYAEFDI
-7089 PDSSNVAGEHRIV
+7089 PDVATVVGEHKIV
-7102 LRVRSDEDV
+7102 LRITSRDSISL
-7111 VFMASAGNR
+7111 MATVAHR